1 MYMIIRKA
9 YLESIKE
16 AFKVHPVVALLG
28 PRQCGKTTLA
38 RAIFKDGP
46 SSHYFDLEDPTHEM
60 RIQNPKSALSSL
72 EGLIVIDEVQR
83 APELFKYLR
92 VLVDRPDK
100 KAKVLILGSA
110 SRNLIKQSSESLAGR
125 IQYIEVAPFSYQEVG
140 AQNKRDLWL
149 KGGFPLS
156 YLAETEKHS
165 RMWRDAYIKT
175 YLEQDIPNLGI
186 TIPAQQLR
194 KFWYMLA
201 HYHGQIFNASEIAG
215 SLGITAPT
223 VKKYL
228 DILSGTFMVRQLQ
241 PWHANIKKRQ
251 IKSPKIY
258 MRDSG
263 IYHRLLQTASDED
276 ILINPKLG
284 ASWEGFAME
293 QIIQKKGV
301 DSSDCYF
308 WGVHGQAELDLL
320 VVKNGKKV
328 GYEFKYSDQPKVTKS
343 MQKAIDTLGLDGF
356 SVVYPGDTDF
366 ELSDGIQAVSL

>member
-1 MYMIIRKA
+1 
-9 YLESIKE
+9 
-16 AFKVHPVVALLG
+16 
-28 PRQCGKTTLA
+28 
-38 RAIFKDGP
+38 
-46 SSHYFDLEDPTHEM
+46 
-60 RIQNPKSALSSL
+60 
-72 EGLIVIDEVQR
+72 
-83 APELFKYLR
+83 
-92 VLVDRPDK
+92 
-100 KAKVLILGSA
+100 
-110 SRNLIKQSSESLAGR
+110 
-125 IQYIEVAPFSYQEVG
+125 
-140 AQNKRDLWL
+140 
-149 KGGFPLS
+149 
-156 YLAETEKHS
+156 
-165 RMWRDAYIKT
+165 
-175 YLEQDIPNLGI
+175 
-186 TIPAQQLR
+186 
-194 KFWYMLA
+194 MLA